1 VDKKQFQSVGV
12 TLSPRMIDV
21 VDQLAASRG
30 VSRSEAIR
38 IALEVGIPL
47 LKAGLSLNAER
58 AVTILEHTQ
67 LALSL
72 IVQEQYPADA
82 EHLIAQALSNVREHH
97 G

>member
-1 VDKKQFQSVGV
+1 MEKKQFQSVGV

-47 LKAGLSLNAER
+47 LKAGLSLN
-58 AVTILEHTQ
+58 EHTQ